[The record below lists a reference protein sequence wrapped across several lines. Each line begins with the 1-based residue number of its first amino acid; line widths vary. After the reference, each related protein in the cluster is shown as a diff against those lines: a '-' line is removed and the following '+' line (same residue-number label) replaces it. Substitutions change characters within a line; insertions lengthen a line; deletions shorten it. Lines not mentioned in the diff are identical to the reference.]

1 MTGKI
6 DELEKSFDQV
16 EKQVKQKEDV
26 ILRVLEAKNKEA
38 ARTSK
43 HTLIIILFLIFTIL
57 IETCGFIYYIS
68 NYGILETTEATQE
81 GLYNFVDSEGNVISS
96 DLSIDE
102 MKELIKLNGEA
113 ESQKD

>member
-68 NYGILETTEATQE
+68 NYGVIETTMEQE
-81 GLYNFVDSEGNVISS
+81 GIYKFQDSEGNMVST
-96 DLSIDE
+96 DLSLEE
-102 MKELIKLNGEA
+102 MKELIEANG
-113 ESQKD
+113 QD